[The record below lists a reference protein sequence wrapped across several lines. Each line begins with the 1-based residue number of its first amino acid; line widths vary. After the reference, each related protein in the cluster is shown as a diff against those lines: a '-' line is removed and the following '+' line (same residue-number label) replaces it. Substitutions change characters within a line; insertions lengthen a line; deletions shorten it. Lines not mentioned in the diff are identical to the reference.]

1 MDNNNLLQLTKEFPT
16 PFYVYN
22 EEMILNKI
30 NLLKSQIGKY
40 SESEFLF
47 AVKANHN
54 PHLVEI
60 MVKNGFGIDAVSINE
75 VKVGLLVGS
84 PKEKIMYTENNISDQ
99 EMDEAA
105 ELGILINFNSLSR
118 LEKFGQKYPG
128 RKVCLRFN
136 PDVGAASH
144 ATNIT
149 GGPKSKFGIPYQ
161 QINDAKEIARKYD
174 LKIVGIHQH
183 IGSGWIKLDEPMLAL
198 KVILKIAKQFKNLEF
213 VDFGGGFGVA
223 YKPTQKPL
231 DLQKLGEY
239 FDEEM
244 EKFNLEYFG
253 NSEQKI
259 KLRFEPGRYPIAES
273 GSLICQVTTLK
284 TSAEGKIFAGTNTGM
299 NHLVRPAMYGSYHP
313 IINLSNPKGKL
324 TAYDVVGNI
333 CESADFFAKDRFIP
347 EIRIGDFL
355 EIKIGGAYGSAMSNL
370 YHLRSIP
377 AEILVHTNGKIS
389 TIKKA
394 QTFEEIIQIYDYKS

>member
-1 MDNNNLLQLTKEFPT
+1 MITTDILGLTQKFPT
-16 PFYVYN
+16 PFYLYD
-22 EEMILNKI
+22 EQTLYDKI
-30 NLLKSQIGKY
+30 NELKKYIGKY
-40 SESEFLF
+40 SESEFLY

-54 PHLVEI
+54 PHIVEI
-60 MVKNGFGIDAVSINE
+60 MVKNGLGIDAVSINE
-75 VKVGLLVGS
+75 VKVGLLAGC
-84 PKEKIMYTENNISDQ
+84 PKEKIMYTENNMSDQ

-105 ELGILINFNSLSR
+105 ELGILINFNSLNR
-118 LEKFGQKYPG
+118 LATFGKKYPG
-128 RKVCLRFN
+128 SKVCLRFN

-161 QINDAKEIARKYD
+161 QIEEAKSIAQKYD
-174 LKIVGIHQH
+174 LKIVGVHQH
-183 IGSGWIKLDEPMLAL
+183 IGSGWIKLDEPILAL
-198 KVILKIAKQFKNLEF
+198 NVILKIAKQFKNLEF

-239 FDEEM
+239 FDQEM
-244 EKFNLEYFG
+244 KKFNLEYYG

-273 GSLICQVTTLK
+273 GSLICQITSLK
-284 TSAEGKIFAGTNTGM
+284 TSPESKIFAGTNTGM

-313 IINLSNPKGKL
+313 ILNLSNPEGKI
-324 TAYDVVGNI
+324 TAYDIVGNI
-333 CESADFFAKDRFIP
+333 CESADFFAKDRLMP

-377 AEILVHTNGKIS
+377 AEILIQTDGS
-389 TIKKA
+389 IKQIRKA
-394 QTFEEIIQIYDYKS
+394 QTFEEIIEVYNY